1 MALYR
6 TVSLQF
12 WTDPKVDDEFSPED
26 KYFYL
31 YLLTNPHTALCGCYE
46 ISMKQMCRETG
57 YNEDTVH
64 RLLERLEKQ
73 HDVIR
78 YSKQTKEVLILNWHK
93 YNWSKSEKII
103 AGVLDNALHIK
114 DHNFR
119 AYLADLIR
127 SYGGDADTLSIGY
140 QYPMDTSVSVTVT
153 DTNTVTDKNTVIEDH
168 SNTIQNVSVH
178 ASEGAKSQPEQK
190 KSNAKKTVARHKHGE
205 FGWVLLSD
213 AEYKRL
219 LEKMGDEELSRC
231 IKYVDE
237 SAQKTKNKNGWVDWN
252 LVIRNCHENGWAN
265 KKTQPFPRPNRTIP
279 TTYNIDPNDQE
290 AWND

>member
-57 YNEDTVH
+57 YNEDTVR
-64 RLLERLEKQ
+64 RLLDRLERK
-73 HDVIR
+73 HEVIR

-93 YNWSKSEKII
+93 YNWSKSEKIMT
-103 AGVLDNALHIK
+103 GVLDNALHIK

-119 AYLADLIR
+119 AYIADLIR
-127 SYGGDADTLSIGY
+127 AYGGDADTLSIGY
-140 QYPMDTSVSVTVT
+140 TYTMDTSVSVTVT
-153 DTNTVTDKNTVIEDH
+153 DTNTVTDKNTVIEDY
-168 SNTIQNVSVH
+168 SNTIPSVPVHVSED
-178 ASEGAKSQPEQK
+178 APSQSDQK
-190 KSNAKKTVARHKHGE
+190 KSQAKKTVTRHKYGE

-219 LEKMGDEELSRC
+219 LEKMGDEELRRC

-252 LVIRNCHENGWAN
+252 LVIRNCHEHGWAN
-265 KKTQPFPRPNRTIP
+265 KNTNPFPRPNHTIP
-279 TTYNIDPNDQE
+279 PTYNIDPNDPE